1 MARYIALVDAADG
14 IVGVS
19 FPDAPGCVAQ
29 SENRDEAFKDAT
41 AALAEWVAEEL
52 AEGRDAPRPEAW
64 MSLWP
69 TERYDRPWPMAPF

>member
-29 SENRDEAFKDAT
+29 SENRDEAFKDGT
-41 AALAEWVAEEL
+41 AALAEWVAEDWRRVVML
-52 AEGRDAPRPEAW
+52 PAPKHG
-64 MSLWP
+64 
-69 TERYDRPWPMAPF
+69 